1 MIQKYYL
8 SGNPEK
14 KVKEV
19 NSSFI
24 PNVGNFVTFNKN
36 IYRIYS
42 RTFCLGNYNITNI
55 EFYLTH

>member
-19 NSSFI
+19 NSSII
-24 PNVGNFVTFNKN
+24 PNIGDFVTFDKN

-42 RTFCLGNYNITNI
+42 RTFCLDNYNITNI
-55 EFYLTH
+55 